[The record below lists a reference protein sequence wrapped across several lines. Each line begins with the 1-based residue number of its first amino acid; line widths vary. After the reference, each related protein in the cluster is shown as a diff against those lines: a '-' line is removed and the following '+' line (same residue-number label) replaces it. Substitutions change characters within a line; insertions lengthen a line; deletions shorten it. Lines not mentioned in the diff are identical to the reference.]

1 MKKLCLLLLVV
12 PFLILAQ
19 DDSGYID
26 NLTHIKVKMG
36 HEAQFA
42 EGVKMYKKCYVENG
56 GEDTWSFWS
65 RLQGKGTVYAVTSMM
80 ENWAEMDKEPD
91 AASGMCRAMF
101 PSFISPH
108 MEEVYTSITS
118 FMPSISKDGSGT
130 MDKVWV
136 TYFQVKNKQDFMTV
150 INAVTAEIKKAEG
163 DERGYWYSF
172 QGGSK
177 DSPDYL
183 VAWPFDKYADLDK
196 DMDGVWTVYENAHG
210 KKKTAEMRAMY
221 RNAVE
226 DSWGYIY
233 DKSDEMSKTD

>member
-19 DDSGYID
+19 DDAGYID

-65 RLQGKGTVYAVTSMM
+65 RMQGKGTVYAVTSMM

-91 AASGMCRAMF
+91 TASRMCRTMF
-101 PSFISPH
+101 PSFIAPH

-136 TYFQVKNKQDFMTV
+136 TYFQVKNEQDFMTV